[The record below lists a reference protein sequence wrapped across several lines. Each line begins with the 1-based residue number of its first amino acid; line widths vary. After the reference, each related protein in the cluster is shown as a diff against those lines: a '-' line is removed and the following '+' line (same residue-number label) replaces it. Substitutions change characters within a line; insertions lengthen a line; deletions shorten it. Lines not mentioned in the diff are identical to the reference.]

1 LKIKVNFIFL
11 FFKFFIFYNLKDK
24 DTCDDSDAQKNE
36 KIIDLGYL
44 KFLAN
49 NFLVNNIKNKSIKF
63 NQSITLNCDNSLKN
77 ILDDY
82 FQTKSNKAKLEVK
95 WFYNGQLLLK
105 SNKK

>member
-1 LKIKVNFIFL
+1 MKIKVNFSFL
-11 FFKFFIFYNLKDK
+11 FFKIFIFYNLKDK
-24 DTCDDSDAQKNE
+24 DTCDDSDDQKNE